1 MEYHSLP
8 FTNYTP
14 DINIRI
20 VLKKLLLVLLV
31 AGAILSGCK
40 KDSAKSSI
48 TLSQA
53 DIAVVNTQLKGSWVF
68 PIKTLTVVDDAG
80 NPLLPGQNL
89 PAAAFAFDGLST
101 VTIRPDPT
109 TIQKGTYILSGTSDG
124 KLNIHITYADNTTQD
139 FKITLLTATSLTIAS
154 SEPYVYYHDGVL
166 MPTVA
171 VTSTAMQRLNSS
183 DINGQLV
190 RVAVTHD
197 SVYSV
202 KVYLT
207 HSGTTQ
213 MIDSVANI
221 SHPYVLA
228 VPAQAG
234 DHLKVDVLGNVL
246 HTAIN
251 AYVDGLPI
259 TGDISASGEE
269 TVTTNGWNVAFPTNF
284 P

>member
-1 MEYHSLP
+1 M
-8 FTNYTP
+8 
-14 DINIRI
+14 
-20 VLKKLLLVLLV
+20 
-31 AGAILSGCK
+31 
-40 KDSAKSSI
+40 

-53 DIAVVNTQLKGSWVF
+53 DVAAVNTQLKGTWVF
-68 PIKTLTVVDDAG
+68 PVKTLTVVDSSGKA
-80 NPLLPGQNL
+80 LLPGQNL
-89 PAAAFAFDGLST
+89 PAAAFAFDGLNA

-109 TIQKGTYILSGTSDG
+109 TIQTGSYVLSGTTDG
-124 KLNIHITYADNTTQD
+124 KLNIHVVYPDNTTQD
-139 FKITLLTATSLTIAS
+139 FKITLLTSTSLTIAS

-190 RVAVTHD
+190 RVVVTHD
-197 SVYSV
+197 SMYSV

-207 HSGTTQ
+207 HSGAIQ
-213 MIDSVANI
+213 LVDSVSNI
-221 SHPYVLA
+221 NHPYILA
-228 VPAQAG
+228 VPAQSG

-269 TVTTNGWNVAFPTNF
+269 TVTTNGWNVSFPSNF
-284 P
+284 R

>member
-1 MEYHSLP
+1 M
-8 FTNYTP
+8 
-14 DINIRI
+14 
-20 VLKKLLLVLLV
+20 LV
-31 AGAILSGCK
+31 AGIALSGCK
-40 KDSAKSSI
+40 KDSAKSNVA
-48 TLSQA
+48 LSQA
-53 DIAVVNTQLKGSWVF
+53 DIAQVSAQLKGTWVF
-68 PIKTLTVVDDAG
+68 PVKTLTVVDSNGKA
-80 NPLLPGQNL
+80 LLPGQNL

-101 VTIRPDPT
+101 VIIRPDPAT
-109 TIQKGTYILSGTSDG
+109 VQTGTYALSGTTDG
-124 KLNIHITYADNTTQD
+124 KLNIHVVYPDNTTQD
-139 FKITLLTATSLTIAS
+139 FKITRLTSTSLTIAS

-166 MPTVA
+166 TPTVA

-197 SVYSV
+197 SAYSV

-207 HSGTTQ
+207 HSGLTQ
-213 MIDSVANI
+213 LVDSVSNI
-221 SHPYVLA
+221 NQPYLLA

-234 DHLKVDVLGNVL
+234 DQLKVAVMGNVL

-259 TGDISASGEE
+259 AGDISASGNQ
-269 TVTTNGWNVAFPTNF
+269 TVTTNGWIVTFPSNF

>member
-1 MEYHSLP
+1 M
-8 FTNYTP
+8 
-14 DINIRI
+14 
-20 VLKKLLLVLLV
+20 KKLLLVLLV
-31 AGAILSGCK
+31 AGIALSGCK
-40 KDSAKSSI
+40 KDSSKSPI

-53 DIAVVNTQLKGSWVF
+53 DIAVVNAQLKGTWVF
-68 PIKTLTVVDDAG
+68 PVKTLTVVDSSGKA
-80 NPLLPGQNL
+80 LLPGQNL

-109 TIQKGTYILSGTSDG
+109 TVQTGTYALSGTTDG
-124 KLNIHITYADNTTQD
+124 KLNIHVVYPDNTTQD
-139 FKITLLTATSLTIAS
+139 FKITLLTSTSLTIAS
-154 SEPYVYYHDGVL
+154 TEPYVYYNNGVL
-166 MPTVA
+166 LPTVA

-183 DINGQLV
+183 DINGHLV

-197 SVYSV
+197 SAYSV
-202 KVYLT
+202 KVYLI
-207 HSGTTQ
+207 HGGFTQ

-221 SHPYVLA
+221 NHPYLEA

-234 DHLKVDVLGNVL
+234 DQLKVAVMGNVL

-259 TGDISASGEE
+259 NGDISASGNE
-269 TVTTNGWNVAFPTNF
+269 TVTTNGWIVAFPSNF

>member
-1 MEYHSLP
+1 LP
-8 FTNYTP
+8 FTNYIT

-20 VLKKLLLVLLV
+20 VLKKLLFVLLV
-31 AGAILSGCK
+31 AGIILGGCK
-40 KDSAKSSI
+40 KDSTKSSV
-48 TLSQA
+48 TLTQA
-53 DIAVVNTQLKGSWVF
+53 DVAAVNAQLKGSWVF
-68 PIKTLTVVDDAG
+68 PVKTLTVVDSMG
-80 NPLLPGQNL
+80 KPLLPGQNL

-109 TIQKGTYILSGTSDG
+109 TIQKGTYALSATTDG
-124 KLNIHITYADNTTQD
+124 KLNIHVVYPDNSSQD

-154 SEPYVYYHDGVL
+154 SEPYVYYHNGVL

-183 DINGQLV
+183 DINGQLA
-190 RVAVTHD
+190 RVTVVND
-197 SVYSV
+197 SIYSV
-202 KVYLT
+202 KVFLIRSGLT
-207 HSGTTQ
+207 Q
-213 MIDSVANI
+213 LVDSVSNI
-221 SHPYVLA
+221 SRPYVLA

-234 DHLKVDVLGNVL
+234 NQLKIYVDGNVL

-259 TGDISASGEE
+259 TGDISAAGSQ
-269 TVTTNGWNVAFPTNF
+269 TVTTNGWIVSFPTNF